1 MKYKNIIKFLFKNYS
16 FYSKNNLSEKRDGAY
31 IAYLDKFESVG
42 IQWIALYLNA
52 ENVTYLDSFGVE
64 NISKEI
70 RKLIKDRCII
80 TNIYRIHAYDSIMCE
95 FIYFMLKGE
104 IWLEYTNLFSPND
117 YERNNK
123 K

>member
-1 MKYKNIIKFLFKNYS
+1 MSEIK
-16 FYSKNNLSEKRDGAY
+16 DGAY
-31 IAYLDKFESVG
+31 IAYLDEFESVG

-52 ENVTYLDSFGVE
+52 ENVKYFDSFGVE

-70 RKLIKDRCII
+70 RKLIKDRCVI
-80 TNIYRIHAYDSIMCE
+80 TNIYRIHAYDSTIRE
-95 FIYFMLKGE
+95 FIYFILKDE

>member
-1 MKYKNIIKFLFKNYS
+1 MSEIK
-16 FYSKNNLSEKRDGAY
+16 DGPY
-31 IAYLDKFESVG
+31 IAYLDEFESMG

-52 ENVTYLDSFGVE
+52 ENVTYFDSFWVE

-70 RKLIKDRCII
+70 KKLIKDRCVI
-80 TNIYRIHAYDSIMCE
+80 TNIYRIHAYDSTMCE
-95 FIYFMLKGE
+95 FIYFMLKDE
-104 IWLEYTNLFSPND
+104 IWLEYTHLFSPND